1 VNPSQAW
8 QWLSKP
14 IQPLLS
20 QIASGSAAQRLKPRK

>member
-1 VNPSQAW
+1 
-8 QWLSKP
+8 LSKP